1 MGLLFCYSC
10 KRENP
15 TEIPPK
21 FIIPR
26 QTLSSKTVNSS
37 KRMTLNNKRT
47 KTSSFYENT
56 DSQDNSLLNP
66 CNYRS
71 NSFSNSKPKVIKIKM
86 EDFSFKRLIGIGTY
100 GKVFVASKKSNNKL
114 YAVKVL
120 NKKQICSKNL
130 KKSIKTERTLLEKS
144 NYPFIM
150 KLDYAFQT
158 KQSLYLITQ
167 FMPGGELN
175 YHIYQENYFNESKAK
190 FYAAEIILGLNYLHE
205 NNCIYR
211 DLKPENILIDEDG
224 HIKLTDFGLS
234 KLCEDFSCKTKTLC
248 GTPEYLAPEILFE
261 KNYGI
266 EVDWWSLGVIIYE
279 MISGYLPFKITRNEK
294 ITKNIYKKK
303 IKIFPHF
310 SKAAKDLIEKLL
322 VINPRKRIG
331 YEQIRNHEF
340 FKDINWE
347 KIELKKI
354 KPPFVPNVNESNIYK
369 YFNTEKELNE
379 EIINHKIKNFHCYEE
394 NNSNLSDSSNEFDF
408 DIDNNDINTSKKS
421 SFSEIITNCKTNEDI
436 NDNTI
441 NINIDDNDNDK
452 DDDKNDESLNFYKN
466 NNLNLQK
473 NYMFKQ
479 NYYCCPGFSFSSSV
493 EEEEENLEL
502 K

>member
-1 MGLLFCYSC
+1 MGILFCYSC
-10 KRENP
+10 KKANP
-15 TEIPPK
+15 TEIHPK

-26 QTLSSKTVNSS
+26 QTLSSKTVTSS
-37 KRMTLNNKRT
+37 KKWNLNNKKI
-47 KTSSFYENT
+47 KTSSFYEKI
-56 DSQDNSLLNP
+56 DNQKNNRLNSY
-66 CNYRS
+66 NNRS
-71 NSFSNSKPKVIKIKM
+71 NSFSNSNQKVIKIKM

-130 KKSIKTERTLLEKS
+130 KKSIKTERILLEKS

-158 KQSLYLITQ
+158 KHCLYLITQ

-175 YHIYQENYFNESKAK
+175 YHIYQENYFDENKAK

-234 KLCEDFSCKTKTLC
+234 KLCENYSCKTKTLC

-279 MISGYLPFKITRNEK
+279 MISGYLPFKIIRNEK
-294 ITKNIYKKK
+294 ISKNIYQKK

-310 SKAAKDLIEKLL
+310 SKAAKDLIKKLL

-331 YEQIRNHEF
+331 YEQIKNHEF

-347 KIELKKI
+347 KIEIKKV
-354 KPPFVPNVNESNIYK
+354 KPPFVPNVNEPNIYK
-369 YFNTEKELNE
+369 YFSTEKELNE
-379 EIINHKIKNFHCYEE
+379 ELFNHKVKNFQYCED
-394 NNSNLSDSSNEFDF
+394 NNSDLFDSSNEFDF
-408 DIDNNDINTSKKS
+408 DSENNEINTSKKD
-421 SFSEIITNCKTNEDI
+421 SFSEIITNSKTNEDI
-436 NDNTI
+436 NDNEIKI
-441 NINIDDNDNDK
+441 NNDDK
-452 DDDKNDESLNFYKN
+452 DDESLNFYKN
-466 NNLNLQK
+466 NNLNLQE
-473 NYMFKQ
+473 NYMFKH
-479 NYYCCPGFSFSSSV
+479 NYYYYPGFSFSTSV
-493 EEEEENLEL
+493 DEEEENLNL
-502 K
+502 I

>member
-1 MGLLFCYSC
+1 MGLLFCYTC

-26 QTLSSKTVNSS
+26 QTLSSKTVTSS
-37 KRMTLNNKRT
+37 KKLALNNKKT
-47 KTSSFYENT
+47 KTSSFYENIEN
-56 DSQDNSLLNP
+56 QNNNLLNSY
-66 CNYRS
+66 NNRS
-71 NSFSNSKPKVIKIKM
+71 NSFSNSKSKVIKIKM

-120 NKKQICSKNL
+120 NKNQICSKNL

-150 KLDYAFQT
+150 RLDYAFQT

-175 YHIYQENYFNESKAK
+175 YHIYQENYFNENKAK

-211 DLKPENILIDEDG
+211 DLKPENILIDEEG

-294 ITKNIYKKK
+294 ITKNIYQKK
-303 IKIFPHF
+303 IRIFPHF
-310 SKAAKDLIEKLL
+310 SKAARDLIKKLL

-331 YEQIRNHEF
+331 YEQIKKHKF

-347 KIELKKI
+347 KIELRKI
-354 KPPFVPNVNESNIYK
+354 KPPFVPNVNESDIYK

-379 EIINHKIKNFHCYEE
+379 EIIKHKIENFQYYE
-394 NNSNLSDSSNEFDF
+394 NNNSYLSDSSNEFDL
-408 DIDNNDINTSKKS
+408 DSDNNDINTSKKS
-421 SFSEIITNCKTNEDI
+421 SFSEIITNSKTNEDI
-436 NDNTI
+436 NNNTI
-441 NINIDDNDNDK
+441 NINN
-452 DDDKNDESLNFYKN
+452 DDKNDESLDFYKN
-466 NNLNLQK
+466 NSLNLQK
-473 NYMFKQ
+473 KYMFKQ
-479 NYYCCPGFSFSSSV
+479 NYYYYPGFSFSSSL
-493 EEEEENLEL
+493 EEEEENLDL